1 MNANLQI
8 IITTPPVALVKTWC
22 QLLKDADPEIDVATI
37 SHNIHM
43 ASAFPGYLYGVIAMF
58 CISSGSMQ
66 WSKSKAFKFGGYVL
80 AI

>member
-22 QLLKDADPEIDVATI
+22 QRFKDADPEIDVATI

-43 ASAFPGYLYGVIAMF
+43 ASAFPVTYAGLSQCSVYL
-58 CISSGSMQ
+58 Q
-66 WSKSKAFKFGGYVL
+66 VL
-80 AI
+80 CNGQNQKHLNSEVMS